1 MSKLPALGRLV
12 QALVLTLSSV
22 SCSCCSCENPRQ
34 PQRKRSP
41 VCISQSMCK
50 GCVRLLPTRS
60 RGSRLWWLTLMT
72 QTASL
77 TCTRARLQ
85 TRCRCAGAVWCDK
98 QPLAGQQL
106 VSTCMHQRL
115 SGDTQGRHDLKGV
128 SGLTGCSAGTDLH
141 GPCAC
146 SSHSV
151 VPLEWAVSKCIS
163 ASVDSLAK
171 LLQSASLRSMLYSC
185 ILK

>member
-1 MSKLPALGRLV
+1 MHQSEYVQRVRETAANAKPGEPTVVADFDDPDGFTYVHQSSFADALQVRRRRLV
-12 QALVLTLSSV
+12 CQ
-22 SCSCCSCENPRQ
+22 
-34 PQRKRSP
+34 
-41 VCISQSMCK
+41 
-50 GCVRLLPTRS
+50 
-60 RGSRLWWLTLMT
+60 
-72 QTASL
+72 
-77 TCTRARLQ
+77 
-85 TRCRCAGAVWCDK
+85 

-106 VSTCMHQRL
+106 ISICMHQRL
-115 SGDTQGRHDLKGV
+115 SGDTQGRHDRKGV

-171 LLQSASLRSMLYSC
+171 LLQNALLRSMLYSC